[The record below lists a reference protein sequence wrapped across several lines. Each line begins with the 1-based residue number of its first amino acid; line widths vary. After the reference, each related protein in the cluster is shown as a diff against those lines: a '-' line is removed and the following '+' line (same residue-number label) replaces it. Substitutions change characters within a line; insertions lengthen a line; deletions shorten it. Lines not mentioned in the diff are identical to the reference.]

1 MPNRPRQKKPVTAER
16 VERALDTLAWIIS
29 KAGPDAH
36 MGAPLWRRLE
46 AELERLRGEE
56 EIIAAA
62 QARLKRSKDRTAA
75 LSA

>member
-1 MPNRPRQKKPVTAER
+1 MPKRPRQKQPITAER

-29 KAGPDAH
+29 KAGADAH

-46 AELERLRGEE
+46 TDLERLREE
-56 EIIAAA
+56 EAIIAAA
-62 QARLKRSKDRTAA
+62 QARLKRSKDRTEA